1 MTEMEDRGKAI
12 ICEEI
17 VLKIAWS
24 TFVLSKT
31 RSSIVTP
38 EKLQPFSV
46 ACGIALKSFL
56 GASHFQS
63 RDTET

>member
-1 MTEMEDRGKAI
+1 MEDRGKAI

-38 EKLQPFSV
+38 EKLNLLCLEQNL
-46 ACGIALKSFL
+46 IFL
-56 GASHFQS
+56 NVKKLIMFQILPDV
-63 RDTET
+63 RN